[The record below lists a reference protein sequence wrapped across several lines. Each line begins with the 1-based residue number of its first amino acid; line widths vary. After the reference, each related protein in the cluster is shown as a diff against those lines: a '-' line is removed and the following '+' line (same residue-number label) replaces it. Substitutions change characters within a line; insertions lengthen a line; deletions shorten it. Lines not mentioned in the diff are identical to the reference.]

1 MIHKHISP
9 IVWSMFNGELIAASE
24 ARLPVHDL
32 GVLRGFSLFDF
43 FRVLEQ
49 QPVFLDDHLERFQHS
64 AKQMKLPLPYNK
76 KELTAMI
83 YQLIEQNQHEN
94 TGMVLLLTGGT
105 ALDGFTPSQPNLIIF
120 QRPLPDYLS
129 SYYDDGIKLITQR
142 YRREFPTIKSTNYAM
157 GVQLHAEMKEAGAVD
172 ILYHDGEHVTETT
185 RSNIFIRR
193 NNLLLTPD
201 KDILKGITRN
211 HVLHVVDEEEMIMMG
226 LRHIELGE
234 VYTADEVFITSS
246 TKEVMPVT
254 QVDDKIIGDGKVGEL
269 SKRILQAFRLYV
281 KDEIGLQRMQRS
293 VNQD

>member
-1 MIHKHISP
+1 MSQAQ
-9 IVWSMFNGELIAASE
+9 WSMFNGELVAASE
-24 ARLPVHDL
+24 ARLPVNDL

-49 QPVFLDDHLERFQHS
+49 QPVFLDDHLERFQNS
-64 AKQMKLPLPYNK
+64 ARRMNLPLPYST

-83 YQLIEQNQHEN
+83 YQLIEQNQCDN

-105 ALDGFTPSQPNLIIF
+105 ALDGFTPSQPNLVMF
-120 QRPLPDYLS
+120 LRPLPNYPS
-129 SYYDDGIKLITQR
+129 SYYDDGIKLITHH
-142 YRREFPTIKSTNYAM
+142 YTREFPRIKSTNYAM

-185 RSNIFIRR
+185 RSSVFIRR
-193 NNLLLTPD
+193 DNLLLTPE
-201 KDILKGITRN
+201 KDVLEGVTRN
-211 HVLHVVDEEEMIMMG
+211 HVLRVVDEEDMIMMG
-226 LRHIELGE
+226 LRHVEIGE

-254 QVDDKIIGDGKVGEL
+254 QIDDNIIGNGKVGEL

-281 KDEIGLQRMQRS
+281 KDEIGLRRMQRS
-293 VNQD
+293 VNPS